1 MNDLNNAL
9 AFIAAHET
17 PWPRD
22 LKAHLESGFFEPPPD
37 NALLGPV
44 YPRGPTNAVV
54 FQHGQQVGAVGDIG
68 QIDQTFSVAKSY
80 LSLLA
85 GIAHGDGLIPD
96 IDAPV
101 RDLVDDEGFDSAQN
115 APITWRHLLTNTSEW
130 EGELFEKSDRIDRG
144 RQLASEGGTRKGDR
158 KLQAPGTYWEYN
170 DVRVNRLSLSLMR
183 VFGKPLP
190 DIFANR
196 VMIPLGASDDWRWE
210 GYANAWVE
218 VGGLPMQAV
227 PGGSHWGG
235 GISIHAKDMAKV
247 GLMVAAGGV
256 WEGRQIV
263 PTDWIEAATTPCP
276 LNPQYG
282 RLIWLNTDRAKW
294 PAASARAYCFSG
306 AGGNT
311 TWVEPEEGIVAVFR
325 WLDPA
330 ALDEAMGMVR
340 AALA

>member
-1 MNDLNNAL
+1 MPDLQDAL
-9 AFIAAHET
+9 AFVAAHET

-44 YPRGPTNAVV
+44 YPRGPANAIV
-54 FQHGQQVGAVGDIG
+54 FQHGQQVGQIGDTG

-85 GIAHGDGLIPD
+85 GIAHADGLIPD

-101 RDLVDDEGFDSAQN
+101 RALVDDGGFDGPQN
-115 APITWRHLLTNTSEW
+115 GTITWRHLLTNTSEW
-130 EGELFEKSDRIDRG
+130 EGTLFDKSDKIDRG
-144 RQLASEGGTRKGDR
+144 RSLATEGTARKGER
-158 KLQAPGTYWEYN
+158 VLQPPGSYWEYN

-196 VMIPLGASDDWRWE
+196 VMIPIGASDDWRWE

-235 GISIHAKDMAKV
+235 GISIHARDMAKV
-247 GLMVAAGGV
+247 GLLVAGSGA
-256 WEGRQIV
+256 WQGRQLV
-263 PTDWIEAATTPCP
+263 PAEWIAAATTPCP
-276 LNPQYG
+276 LNPHYG
-282 RLIWLNTDRAKW
+282 RLIWLNTGRGKW
-294 PAASARAYCFSG
+294 PAASERAYCFSG

-330 ALDEAMGMVR
+330 ALNEAMGLVR